1 MTALQ
6 NAHFAVPDLKLAH
19 GLTPAIVS
27 RPPLLT
33 RKALNIPRVLS
44 LRIMMAESLGGSMK
58 VVNLLRD
65 APHLTLSLRRVVLP
79 GNAAVNTSRASNPC

>member
-6 NAHFAVPDLKLAH
+6 NAHFAVPDLKLIH

-65 APHLTLSLRRVVLP
+65 APHLTLNLRRVVLP
-79 GNAAVNTSRASNPC
+79 GKTAVSISRASNPC

>member
-6 NAHFAVPDLKLAH
+6 NAHFAVPGLKLAH
-19 GLTPAIVS
+19 GLAIVS
-27 RPPLLT
+27 RPPLRT

-58 VVNLLRD
+58 VANLLRD

>member
-6 NAHFAVPDLKLAH
+6 NAHFTVPDLKLAH

-27 RPPLLT
+27 RPPLRT
-33 RKALNIPRVLS
+33 RKALNIPRILS

-58 VVNLLRD
+58 VANLLRD
-65 APHLTLSLRRVVLP
+65 TPHLTFNLKRVVLP